1 MEAPLRTDT
10 ADQRV
15 TLHLDWAD
23 FELFLRLRGDSVSPR
38 IAYIDGVLELMSP
51 SKSHE
56 GIKKRIARLL
66 EYWAITE
73 GITLGAFGSTTLKR
87 KRGKVGAEPDEC
99 YVVNRSDMG
108 AVPDIAIEVNWSAS
122 GLDKLEL
129 YHRLGVPEVW
139 LWEND
144 RLQLYRWRA
153 GGYAKRSRS
162 HFLPSL
168 DVKWLEPFIR
178 EPDQG
183 RAIGAFVEALRRN

>member
-1 MEAPLRTDT
+1 METKHEA
-10 ADQRV
+10 ASSDQRV
-15 TLHLDWAD
+15 TLQMGWPD
-23 FELFLRLRGDSVSPR
+23 FERFLAIRGESVNPR
-38 IAYIDGVLELMSP
+38 IAYLDGVLELMAP
-51 SKSHE
+51 SKAHE

-73 GITLGAFGSTTLKR
+73 GIRLGAFGSTTLKR
-87 KRGKVGAEPDEC
+87 RKGRAGAEPDEC
-99 YVVNRSDMG
+99 YVVNRSEMSS
-108 AVPDIAIEVNWSAS
+108 VPDIAIEVNWSAS

-144 RLQLYRWRA
+144 RLHIYRWRSA
-153 GGYAKRSRS
+153 NYTRRARS

-178 EPDQG
+178 DPDQG
-183 RAIGAFVEALRRN
+183 RAIDNFVTELRRN

>member
-1 MEAPLRTDT
+1 MQSSPPPPATDQLIT
-10 ADQRV
+10 MRMS
-15 TLHLDWAD
+15 WAE
-23 FELFLRLRGDSVSPR
+23 FESFLQIRGESVSPR
-38 IAYIDGVLELMSP
+38 IAYLDGVLELMAP

-73 GITLGAFGSTTLKR
+73 GITLGAFGSTTLKQR
-87 KRGKVGAEPDEC
+87 KGKAGAEPDEC
-99 YVVNRSDMG
+99 YVVNRSEMTS
-108 AVPDIAIEVNWSAS
+108 VPDIAIEVNWSAS

-139 LWEND
+139 LWENEH
-144 RLQLYRWRA
+144 LQIYRWRSS
-153 GGYAKRSRS
+153 GYGKRAKSS
-162 HFLPSL
+162 FLPTL

-183 RAIGAFVEALRRN
+183 RAIESFVAELRRN